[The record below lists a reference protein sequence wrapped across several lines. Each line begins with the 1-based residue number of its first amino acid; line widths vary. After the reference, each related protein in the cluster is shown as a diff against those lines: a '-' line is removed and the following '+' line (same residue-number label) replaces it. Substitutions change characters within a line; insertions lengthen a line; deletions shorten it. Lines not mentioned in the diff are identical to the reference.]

1 MKKSILIALAFV
13 SLQAVAQNK
22 EKTQKEAKLEQM
34 RNMSAEDM
42 ATITT
47 KKLTLAL
54 DLSKEQ
60 QVEIKEVML
69 AQATYRKQKMSQ
81 KAEIKK
87 TQRPNEDAKVSDVK
101 EINERLD
108 KKIEAKQKMKSI
120 LTAAQYK
127 KWESMHG
134 RRGKQGKKKMET
146 KHKN

>member
-22 EKTQKEAKLEQM
+22 EKIQKEAKLEQM